1 MNRPLVSK
9 VSLFDLFE
17 QLKHSTSVPFYRH
30 ALLTDSVLSE
40 RLIVNAFI
48 QTSFSITDTC
58 DPSTVYVLLIILVT
72 TQQNTP
78 TVFWSS
84 LLNFKLQN
92 KTKKTKQNCKA
103 KVRSI
108 LNDFNVAFKTL

>member
-17 QLKHSTSVPFYRH
+17 QLKHGASVPFYRH

-48 QTSFSITDTC
+48 QTSFSITDNC

-72 TQQNTP
+72 TQQNNP
-78 TVFWSS
+78 TVFRAS
-84 LLNFKLQN
+84 LLNFKLLFTVQS
-92 KTKKTKQNCKA
+92 KA
-103 KVRSI
+103 KSD

>member
-17 QLKHSTSVPFYRH
+17 QLKHSASVPFYRH

-40 RLIVNAFI
+40 RLIVNAFK

-58 DPSTVYVLLIILVT
+58 DPNTVYVLLIILVT
-72 TQQNTP
+72 TQQNKP
-78 TVFWSS
+78 TVFRSS
-84 LLNFKLQN
+84 LLNFKLIFTVQS
-92 KTKKTKQNCKA
+92 KA
-103 KVRSI
+103 KS
-108 LNDFNVAFKTL
+108 DFK